1 LGSKDK
7 GTARLHLFQFSQQ
20 LIIGAFL
27 DVSTSTQSMISAR
40 EWAWVRWFT
49 SSLLHALELG
59 TTTRFQ
65 L

>member
-1 LGSKDK
+1 M
-7 GTARLHLFQFSQQ
+7 
-20 LIIGAFL
+20 IGAFL
-27 DVSTSTQSMISAR
+27 GVGTSTQSMISAR

-59 TTTRFQ
+59 TSARFQ